1 MADAKKTTVNVTY
14 SGIDPVTG
22 KANFTI
28 DPTGTNPL
36 PTGPNGLIFVNDHF
50 PGFQI
55 SFVLIDNTHQNYA
68 FPPNSKK
75 DLAVSSVMGAG
86 LCPPQG
92 TSDVF
97 KALSVGGTNNNILTV
112 LNTNQDPYVGVFS
125 YVLWITNDGGTT
137 YIELDPG
144 GVNQNGPSV
153 RFSLAS
159 ILILAAAVAVVALVA
174 LYWLGVFNR

>member
-1 MADAKKTTVNVTY
+1 
-14 SGIDPVTG
+14 
-22 KANFTI
+22 
-28 DPTGTNPL
+28 
-36 PTGPNGLIFVNDHF
+36 
-50 PGFQI
+50 
-55 SFVLIDNTHQNYA
+55 
-68 FPPNSKK
+68 
-75 DLAVSSVMGAG
+75 MGAG